1 LRGTRVSG
9 HGTGIGEWRQRAL
22 QFVQSDLWNAE
33 AMAKLGMRRA
43 QGFLQFCAAV
53 VDSVMRDMIPLRA
66 SALTYY
72 TVLAV
77 VPLLAFALSIM
88 QAVGANRG
96 FVPRMVEQLT
106 RVSPDA
112 GRFILETVERVN
124 FAQLG
129 TIGAAVL
136 FLTTLLGLFSIERAF
151 NQIWG
156 VTRARSLDRRITDY
170 LAVLVIA
177 PVLLGAAL
185 SLSATLQSQTLVLD
199 LLEQPWFALLYDTG
213 LRWAP
218 VAFLAL
224 GFAFLYWFVPNTR
237 VRVSGA
243 LLGGLVA
250 AALFSGLQHLYVRF
264 NVGVTS
270 NNALYG
276 GLAALPLFLAW
287 VYVSWMI
294 VLLGAEI
301 AAALEK
307 VTQLRRAKR
316 GIEPSP
322 AAREALGLAIAVRLA
337 RDFDTGP
344 QPVSAEQLSEDLRLP
359 IRSAREILADLELA
373 GVAARSAAQDRE
385 DAFQL
390 GRAADRIAVSEL
402 LDALRGPRGRELPP
416 GAASPALART
426 LAEIDRRSAEA
437 VADLTLEDLAREH
450 GKSQA
455 S

>member
-1 LRGTRVSG
+1 LSSG
-9 HGTGIGEWRQRAL
+9 SSIGLWRQRAL
-22 QFVQSDLWNAE
+22 QFIQSDLWNAE
-33 AMAKLGMRRA
+33 AMAQLGMRRV
-43 QGFLQFCAAV
+43 QGLLQFCATV
-53 VDSVMRDMIPLRA
+53 VESVLRDMIPLRA

-96 FVPRMVEQLT
+96 FVPMLIAQLT
-106 RVSPDA
+106 RVSPEA
-112 GRFILETVERVN
+112 GEWILSTVEQVN
-124 FAQLG
+124 FTQLG

-136 FLTTLLGLFSIERAF
+136 FLTTLLGLFSIERTF

-185 SLSATLQSQTLVLD
+185 SLTTSLQSQTVVQGLLD
-199 LLEQPWFALLYDTG
+199 NPWFALLYDTG
-213 LRWAP
+213 LHWAP
-218 VAFLAL
+218 VALLGL

-243 LLGGLVA
+243 LLGGMVA
-250 AALFSGLQHLYVRF
+250 AALFTGLQHLYVRF

-270 NNALYG
+270 SNALYG

-287 VYVSWMI
+287 VYVSWVI

-301 AAALEK
+301 AAALENVAK
-307 VTQLRRAKR
+307 LRRARR
-316 GIEPSP
+316 GAEPTP
-322 AAREALGLAIAVRLA
+322 AAREAFGLAIAVRLA
-337 RDFDTGP
+337 RSFDSGSP
-344 QPVSAEQLSEDLRLP
+344 PVSADQLSEDLRLS
-359 IRSAREILADLELA
+359 IRSAREILGDLERV
-373 GVAARSAAQDRE
+373 GVATRAAVQERD

-390 GRAADRIAVSEL
+390 GRSADRIPVQAVLE
-402 LDALRGPRGRELPP
+402 ALRGGRGGPLPADAS
-416 GAASPALART
+416 GAALSRT
-426 LAEIDRRSAEA
+426 LAEIDRRAAEA

-450 GKSQA
+450 VRRETP
-455 S
+455 

>member
-1 LRGTRVSG
+1 
-9 HGTGIGEWRQRAL
+9 
-22 QFVQSDLWNAE
+22 
-33 AMAKLGMRRA
+33 MAKLGMRRG
-43 QGFLQFCAAV
+43 QRFLQFCAAV
-53 VDSVMRDMIPLRA
+53 VESVLRDMIPLRA

-96 FVPRMVEQLT
+96 FVPRVIEQLT
-106 RVSPDA
+106 SVSPEA
-112 GRFILETVERVN
+112 GRFILETVENVN

-136 FLTTLLGLFSIERAF
+136 FLTTLLGLFSIERTF

-156 VTRARSLDRRITDY
+156 VTRARSIDRRITDY
-170 LAVLVIA
+170 LAVLVVVPI
-177 PVLLGAAL
+177 LLGVAL
-185 SLSATLQSQTLVLD
+185 SLSATLQSQTLVRQ
-199 LLEQPWFALLYDTG
+199 LLERPWFALLYSTG

-218 VAFLAL
+218 VAFLGL

-243 LLGGLVA
+243 LLGGIVA
-250 AALFSGLQHLYVRF
+250 AALFTGLQNVYVRF
-264 NVGVTS
+264 NVGATNS
-270 NNALYG
+270 NALYG

-301 AAALEK
+301 AAALENAAE
-307 VTQLRRAKR
+307 LRRMRSGA
-316 GIEPSP
+316 EPSP

-337 RDFDTGP
+337 RGFDAGA
-344 QPVSAEQLSEDLRLP
+344 QAVSAEQLSDDLRLS
-359 IRSAREILADLELA
+359 IRSAREILADLERA
-373 GVAARSAAQDRE
+373 GVAARAAELDRE

-390 GRAADRIAVSEL
+390 GRAADRIRVGEL
-402 LDALRGPRGRELPP
+402 LDALRGARGSALA
-416 GAASPALART
+416 AASDSAALSHT
-426 LAEIDRRSAEA
+426 LAELDRCSAEA
-437 VADLTLEDLAREH
+437 VADLTLEDLARDH
-450 GKSQA
+450 GK
-455 S
+455 